1 MVSSSD
7 CSSTPLSSV
16 IEEVIAT
23 SSGTSFYVLSQGGL
37 IQDTAGSGAVFLTQ
51 DEGLYCRCIIDCVIF
66 VYTVDIEGSV
76 QTFATESLVIA
87 DAKYIETRKG
97 YVSLSVCLSV
107 FMSVSCLSLCLTD
120 WIISKLDFA
129 PLFLIIWRLG
139 RKINLEKP
147 RISL

>member
-37 IQDTAGSGAVFLTQ
+37 TQDTAGSGAVFLTQ
-51 DEGLYCRCIIDCVIF
+51 DEGLYRQYIIDCVIF

-87 DAKYIETRKG
+87 DAKYIEARKG
-97 YVSLSVCLSV
+97 YVSLSICLSV
-107 FMSVSCLSLCLTD
+107 CLYVCVLSVSLS
-120 WIISKLDFA
+120 
-129 PLFLIIWRLG
+129 G
-139 RKINLEKP
+139 
-147 RISL
+147 

>member
-1 MVSSSD
+1 MVSFSD
-7 CSSTPLSSV
+7 CNPTPLSSV

-37 IQDTAGSGAVFLTQ
+37 TQDTVGSGAVFLTQ
-51 DEGLYCRCIIDCVIF
+51 DEGLYCQYIIDCVIF

-87 DAKYIETRKG
+87 DAKYIEARKG

-147 RISL
+147 RVSL

>member
-37 IQDTAGSGAVFLTQ
+37 TQDTVGSGAVFLTQ
-51 DEGLYCRCIIDCVIF
+51 DEGLYCQYIIDCVIF

-87 DAKYIETRKG
+87 DAKYIEARKG

-107 FMSVSCLSLCLTD
+107 FMSVSCLSLCLAD